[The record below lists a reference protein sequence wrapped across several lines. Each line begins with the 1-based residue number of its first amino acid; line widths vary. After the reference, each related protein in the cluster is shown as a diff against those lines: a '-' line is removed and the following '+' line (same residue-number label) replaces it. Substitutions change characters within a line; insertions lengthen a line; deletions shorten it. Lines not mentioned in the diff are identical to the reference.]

1 MIHVSRHRV
10 IAIAAA
16 LALAAGA
23 SALVGCGGS
32 DQGTGTTTTTQGAS
46 TAATNGVEALSADEI
61 VKRSLAAAKAA
72 TSATVK
78 GTASNN
84 GQAVGIDLTLTRG
97 TGGSGSLTIGG
108 QKVEI
113 INAAGKSYLR
123 APAAFWAKAGIPQ
136 TVSDLLADR
145 WITAPATGSSAVAF
159 SGFAQFTDMAVIVDG
174 LLEGIVP
181 TDVGQ
186 RTMVDGQPAVTVLD
200 KDGNS
205 LAVSVTG
212 EPYPLRFT
220 EKTGKP
226 GDVVFSGW
234 NKAATVTPPADAVDF
249 AKITG

>member
-16 LALAAGA
+16 LALTAGA
-23 SALVGCGGS
+23 SALIGCGGS
-32 DQGTGTTTTTQGAS
+32 DQGGGTTTAQGAS

-72 TSATVK
+72 TSATVT

-97 TGGSGSLTIGG
+97 TGGSGSLTFGG

-123 APAAFWAKAGIPQ
+123 APAAFWAKVGIPQ
-136 TVSDLLADR
+136 TVSGLLADR
-145 WITAPATGSSAVAF
+145 WITAPATGSSAVAIQ
-159 SGFAQFTDMAVIVDG
+159 GFTQFTDMAAIVDG
-174 LLEGIVP
+174 LLEAIVP

-186 RTMVDGQPAVTVLD
+186 RTTVDGQPAVTVLD

-220 EKTGKP
+220 ETTGKP
-226 GDVVFSGW
+226 GDVVFSNW
-234 NKAATVTPPADAVDF
+234 NKAVTVTPPADAADF
-249 AKITG
+249 ATITG

>member
-32 DQGTGTTTTTQGAS
+32 DQGGGTTTAQGAS
-46 TAATNGVEALSADEI
+46 TDATNGVEVLSADEI
-61 VKRSLAAAKAA
+61 VKRSLAAAKTA
-72 TSATVK
+72 TSATVT

-113 INAAGKSYLR
+113 INAAGTSYLR

-136 TVSDLLADR
+136 AVSDLLADR
-145 WITAPATGSSAVAF
+145 WITAPATGSSAAAF
-159 SGFAQFTDMAVIVDG
+159 SGFTQFTDMAAIVDG

-226 GDVVFSGW
+226 GDVVFSDW
-234 NKAATVTPPADAVDF
+234 NKATTVTAPADTVDL